1 MSTRIIMLKATSIV
15 LTLFTASLL
24 FNSNA
29 QATIV
34 EFQTNHGNFRVN
46 LFDQATPQ
54 TVENFLGYVDTAAY
68 QNTIIHR
75 SVDVEDE
82 NGEVKDFIIQ
92 GGAYVFP
99 DQLPLT
105 EVASNGPILN
115 EPVYSNVRGT
125 IAMAKLGGDPNSASS
140 QWFFNL
146 GDNSASLDP
155 QNGGFTVFGQVI
167 DGGMETVDT
176 LAAFPTFA
184 FGGALASLPLANYT
198 DDDFGD
204 EVTPGAE
211 NFLIVEAIVVVDNN
225 VNSAANL
232 SPVTNTSIN
241 DDGGTLSWAV
251 VLLLTLVSLRRRFK

>member
-1 MSTRIIMLKATSIV
+1 MSTRIIMLKTTSIV

-54 TVENFLGYVDTAAY
+54 TVENFLGYVDTGAY

-75 SVDVEDE
+75 SVE
-82 NGEVKDFIIQ
+82 DFIIQ

-125 IAMAKLGGDPNSASS
+125 IAMAKLDGDPNSASS
-140 QWFFNL
+140 QWFFNVE
-146 GDNSASLDP
+146 DNSTSLDP

-167 DGGMETVDT
+167 DDGMEVIDA
-176 LAAFPTFA
+176 LAAFPRYP
-184 FGGALASLPLANYT
+184 FGGALGSLPLANYT
-198 DDDFGD
+198 NEDFD
-204 EVTPGAE
+204 AEVTPGAD
-211 NFLIVEAIVVVDNN
+211 NFLIVEAIMVVDND

-232 SPVTNTSIN
+232 NPAANTSIN
-241 DDGGTLSWAV
+241 DDGGTLSWVV